1 MHEYWRQVQKNSVAY
16 IFLIPVGISLIFVDF
31 IPMIYGVRLSLYV
44 FNIFRPNYQ
53 PFVGL
58 GQYVQLVT
66 DPLFVRSFVQGW
78 YWSIGSVGLQ
88 LVVGMVAAVLI
99 NQKMPFRGI
108 IRGAILVPWVV
119 PGAVVA
125 MMFGLLL
132 TSTGLINTFLTSL
145 GLINDWHPWLSDPS
159 TAMPALVITNSWKG
173 FPFFAVMLLA
183 AMQSI
188 PGELYEA
195 SRIDGANTWQ
205 TFLYV
210 TIPGIRSTIMIATL
224 LGLIWTFGAI
234 DLIYIMTSGGP
245 FYATYTLAMFAYET
259 AFGTGQMGYAAAA
272 SVVIALILLVFTAI
286 YLFLYNAREKE

>member
-16 IFLIPVGISLIFVDF
+16 IFLIPVAISLLFVDF

-58 GQYVQLVT
+58 GQYVKLVT

-78 YWSIGSVGLQ
+78 YWSIGSVAVQ
-88 LVVGMVAAVLI
+88 LVVGMAAAVLL
-99 NQKMPFRGI
+99 NQKMPLRGF
-108 IRGAILVPWVV
+108 IRGAMLIPWVV

-145 GLINDWHPWLSDPS
+145 GLIHDWHPWLSDPS
-159 TAMPALVITNSWKG
+159 TAMPALIITNSWKG

-210 TIPGIRSTIMIATL
+210 TVPGIRSTIMIATL

-272 SVVIALILLVFTAI
+272 SVVIALILLVFTAM
-286 YLFLYNAREKE
+286 YLFLYYAREKE